1 MDYNPYSA
9 TGYPLPPPP
18 PLPPSSVTPGAA
30 TAGGGNNNN
39 NNNTVDTALGHQT
52 PPPPPPSVY
61 PQGYPYQYSGPA
73 NHLKVGGG
81 NIQYKTGTRFFHP
94 KWLVPASKQNACI
107 ANRSVNYTILAKSCF
122 FTGNAES

>member
-1 MDYNPYSA
+1 MDYNPYSS

-18 PLPPSSVTPGAA
+18 PLPPTSVTPGAA
-30 TAGGGNNNN
+30 TAGGGSNNNN
-39 NNNTVDTALGHQT
+39 NNNNNNNPGDTALGHQT

-81 NIQYKTGTRFFHP
+81 NIQYKTGAQVSFIQSGWFLH
-94 KWLVPASKQNACI
+94 QN
-107 ANRSVNYTILAKSCF
+107 RMPVLPTDL
-122 FTGNAES
+122 